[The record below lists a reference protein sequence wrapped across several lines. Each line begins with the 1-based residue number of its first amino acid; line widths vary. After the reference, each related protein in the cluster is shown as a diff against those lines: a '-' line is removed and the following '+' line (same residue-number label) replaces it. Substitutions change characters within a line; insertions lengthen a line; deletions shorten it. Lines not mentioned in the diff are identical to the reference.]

1 MLESAK
7 KKIAGSKINSVV
19 QIILL
24 AVSLIT
30 YLIMQFAVGKE
41 ALGFAPIWMLF
52 IVYFLVSFI
61 FYGVTGVISK
71 KAVSLVFGGISGTV
85 GLEILLFCVA
95 GSKYWFVWV
104 LIGLIILAITFAL
117 TFFLKA
123 DKLAIEFDN
132 APDAGRKTY
141 EQRIEDNVK
150 AESEDKK
157 EEKPLPEIKSFKD

>member
-1 MLESAK
+1 MLESTK
-7 KKIAGSKINSVV
+7 KKITSSKINSVA

-24 AVSLIT
+24 AISLIT

-41 ALGFAPIWMLF
+41 ALGFSPIWMLF
-52 IVYFLVSFI
+52 MVYFLGSFL
-61 FYGVTGVISK
+61 FYVVTGVISK
-71 KAVSLVFGGISGTV
+71 KAVSLVFGGISGTL

-95 GSKYWFVWV
+95 GGKYWFVWV

-132 APDAGRKTY
+132 APEAQRKTY
-141 EQRIEDNVK
+141 EQRTLEK
-150 AESEDKK
+150 AEAEKVAKD

>member
-1 MLESAK
+1 MLESTK
-7 KKIAGSKINSVV
+7 KKITSSKINSVA

-30 YLIMQFAVGKE
+30 YLIVQFAVGKE
-41 ALGFAPIWMLF
+41 ALGFSPIWMLF
-52 IVYFLVSFI
+52 TVYFLGSFL
-61 FYGVTGVISK
+61 FYVVTGVIFK
-71 KAVSLVFGGISGTV
+71 KAVSLVFGGITGTI

-95 GSKYWFVWV
+95 GGKYWFVWV

-132 APDAGRKTY
+132 AEDAPRKSY
-141 EQRIEDNVK
+141 DQRTRGK
-150 AESEDKK
+150 AEAENKTEK